1 MILMNFVTNYIDALL
16 RGATSPHLGNGSI
29 SVARGMA
36 IVLLGGAFYG
46 SVMGTF
52 GGFTGDRPLQAIYSG
67 TKVPILIMLTG
78 ALAMPSFFVLNTL
91 LGLRSDFGEVIRALA
106 LSQTAVTVVL
116 ASLAPYTA
124 LWYAS
129 TMDYHA
135 ATLFNAMMFTV
146 AALAAQWV
154 LRRRY
159 ASLIARNP
167 RHRITLRVWLVMY
180 TFVGIQMGWV
190 LRPFIGQ
197 PDRPVTFFRED
208 AWGNAYVVILETVWI
223 VISRR

>member
-1 MILMNFVTNYIDALL
+1 
-16 RGATSPHLGNGSI
+16 
-29 SVARGMA
+29 
-36 IVLLGGAFYG
+36 
-46 SVMGTF
+46 
-52 GGFTGDRPLQAIYSG
+52 
-67 TKVPILIMLTG
+67 
-78 ALAMPSFFVLNTL
+78 L

-129 TMDYHA
+129 TMDDHA

-167 RHRITLRVWLVMY
+167 RHRIMLRVWLVMY